1 MKRLVV
7 ILALVANIAFAAD
20 KPASLEKRVAA
31 LEQEV
36 ATLKAENR
44 KLNESAFEVF
54 ATQLEERERKSA
66 RLYYKNFVLP
76 MISSLLK
83 DFGSKAPRLP
93 KEEEI
98 NTLADAYRPMVE
110 MLTQLG
116 AVASGEEP
124 NQPPEPIRTNAPR

>member
-1 MKRLVV
+1 MKRLAIVL
-7 ILALVANIAFAAD
+7 ILVSNIAFAAD

-36 ATLKAENR
+36 AALKEENR
-44 KLNESAFEVF
+44 KLKESAFEVF

-66 RLYYKNFVLP
+66 RLYYKNFILP
-76 MISSLLK
+76 TISGLLK
-83 DFGSKAPRLP
+83 DFGSKAPILP

-116 AVASGEEP
+116 AVASGDEP
-124 NQPPEPIRTNAPR
+124 KAVTEKTTP